1 MERALALPAPA
12 KLNLFLH
19 VIGRRADG
27 YHDLQSAFA
36 LIDLADWIDIEPRD
50 DGELHRSGDLLGA
63 PDDDLALRA
72 ARLLR
77 ERTGIGHGAD
87 IRVTKRIPAGAGLGG
102 GSSDAATTLIA
113 LNRIWATALPC
124 DRLSEIAIELGA
136 DVPFFVRGFN
146 AFAEGRGERL
156 TPLALQPAHY
166 ALIWPQVHV
175 STQEIFSDRG
185 LTRNTK
191 ATKMSDFS
199 AAGDPGPWRGSE
211 EGSEQARNDIESG
224 RGEVVA
230 RVLARF
236 GANDLEA
243 VARRRFPVIGEVL
256 EHLGRFGPARMT
268 GSGSA
273 AFAVVADEAEARDA
287 VAGLPPGWCGWAVR
301 GLAEHPLVAWQVHWS
316 EVRTRIR

>member
-19 VIGRRADG
+19 VLGRRADSF
-27 YHDLQSAFA
+27 HDLQSVFA
-36 LIDLADWIDIEPRD
+36 LIDLADWIDIERRD
-50 DGELHRSGDLLGA
+50 DGQLQRLGDVAGA
-63 PDDDLALRA
+63 PGDDLAMRA
-72 ARLLR
+72 AVLLR
-77 ERTGIGHGAD
+77 ERTASTYGAD

-113 LNRIWATALPC
+113 LNRVWSTGLDRDQLAELAL
-124 DRLSEIAIELGA
+124 ELGA

-156 TPLALQPAHY
+156 TPLPLGAAHY

-175 STQEIFSDRG
+175 STREIFLDSG

-199 AAGDPGPWRGSE
+199 AVSDPEPQKNPAGSK
-211 EGSEQARNDIESG
+211 
-224 RGEVVA
+224 VVA
-230 RVLARF
+230 EPDLEPIPGIAAESLVRF

-243 VARRRFPVIGEVL
+243 VARRRFPVIANVL
-256 EHLGRFGPARMT
+256 EHLERFGPARMT

-273 AFAVVADEAEARDA
+273 VFAVVADETKGRAAL
-287 VAGLPPGWCGWAVR
+287 AGMPPEWRGWTVR
-301 GLAEHPLVAWQVHWS
+301 GLAEHPLAAW
-316 EVRTRIR
+316 